1 MHSNYAAAALREKY
15 CFSGAQRQP
24 TKGDNRKID
33 GRRSISNAERGEY
46 IQITSNVLNGEL

>member
-1 MHSNYAAAALREKY
+1 MLLLHCVKNIVSA
-15 CFSGAQRQP
+15 AQRQP

-33 GRRSISNAERGEY
+33 GRPSISNAERGAY

>member
-1 MHSNYAAAALREKY
+1 MLLLHCVKNIVSAA
-15 CFSGAQRQP
+15 RQP

-33 GRRSISNAERGEY
+33 GRPSISNAGRSEY